1 MSASSGRPTAVTV
14 SFFLWLIT
22 VLLGLIGGVVAL
34 FSSSAST
41 QVQAQNMGGIAVAG
55 GIIGIVIALVQLFI
69 VFRMRDG
76 RNWARIVLLVLA
88 ILQVLFGVA
97 SFTILGTIGLIAVI
111 IATVLMFLPA
121 SNGYFRRG

>member
-14 SFFLWLIT
+14 SFYLWLIT
-22 VLLGLIGGVVAL
+22 VVLGIISGIVGL
-34 FSSSAST
+34 FSMSGNQT
-41 QVQAQNMGGIAVAG
+41 NGMGGALVAG
-55 GIIGIVIALVQLFI
+55 GVIGIVIALVELFI

-88 ILQVLFGVA
+88 ILQVLGVVSA
-97 SFTILGTIGLIAVI
+97 FSIIGTIGLIAVI
-111 IATVLMFLPA
+111 IATILMFLPA